1 LRVVRS
7 QLSHFKLKTKLTRK
21 CEVFFIYVTILNNKK
36 IFENL
41 RIETKSNIA
50 NVCRN
55 FISFQLLSIAI
66 LYRFK
71 IIIKFLSIFA
81 IENAILNY
89 VTWESS
95 TIVRELRLLF
105 DNNIQY
111 QKLIDETQEQAI
123 YLIRTLWN
131 EIKKIKQE
139 VFKKNF

>member
-1 LRVVRS
+1 MRVVRS